1 MENSNRQV
9 LGFIGVLIFVALI
22 AVLIMTRVPNNP
34 NQPQKKVPVEERS
47 VAQELA
53 IFQAGEYVAED
64 DPAVQKLEVLLDSIE
79 SSTQNSREE
88 IGNLSTEAVIELK
101 ENYDVEV
108 KLQEFL
114 EEAEKIA
121 NESGPEADYA
131 EVADKVIVGFSQ
143 EKSEA

>member
-9 LGFIGVLIFVALI
+9 LGFIGVLIFVALV
-22 AVLIMTRVPNNP
+22 AVLIMTSIPNNS
-34 NQPQKKVPVEERS
+34 NQTQKRVPVEERS

-101 ENYDVEV
+101 ENHDVEV
-108 KLQEFL
+108 KIQKFL

-121 NESGPEADYA
+121 NESGPESNYA
-131 EVADKVIVGFSQ
+131 EVADKVIVILSQ
-143 EKSEA
+143 EKTDA